1 MIPEIEKRVWIGI
14 AQIVT
19 FKQVKL
25 LILSITQESGV
36 IFNESNYEAA

>member
-1 MIPEIEKRVWIGI
+1 MIPEIEMKVRIGI
-14 AQIVT
+14 ARIEA

-25 LILSITQESGV
+25 LILSTTQESGV